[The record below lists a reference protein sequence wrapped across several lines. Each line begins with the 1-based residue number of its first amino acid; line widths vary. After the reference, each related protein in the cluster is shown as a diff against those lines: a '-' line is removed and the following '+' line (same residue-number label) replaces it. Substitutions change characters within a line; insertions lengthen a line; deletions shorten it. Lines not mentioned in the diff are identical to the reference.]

1 MRNQVKK
8 EVREVN
14 RSSLPLGLSTLKK
27 WKEEK
32 NCLRCTLPY
41 QRHQGMWSNV
51 TKSMLAWSILAD
63 SYIPPVVLLK
73 DADGVDDKGKQQFVY
88 EICDGLQ
95 RLSSLF
101 DFMNDNYKLHAS
113 TPEVE
118 VDGVVYDLGGLL
130 FSELSEE
137 CKDRISG
144 YRFSVQCIENYSSE
158 EAEMLFFNINSGV
171 ALSTIQKSKPKLGEE
186 ICSLIRE
193 QLEKPFFTQGINLST
208 AQAIRED
215 DFYLLLAS
223 IMLLDEEYIGYKS
236 ISMGEC
242 LKYAEILRNS
252 FSDDKKL
259 EVMEV
264 IDYISQVF
272 TVKAKYLRK
281 NNVPPVIVLA
291 KQALADNI
299 EAGCFKAFLDEFFAK
314 EPEEYREFSGS
325 GNVKLVNISGRMS
338 VLKREYLKYFSLTDQ
353 NAEESSNDGVADES
367 SANDS
372 DNSQQ
377 EATEN
382 SEVIEDSSSLAE
394 ESHTDGDLSGT
405 ENPEDSG
412 VPSDGEN

>member
-8 EVREVN
+8 EVRELN
-14 RSSLPLGLSTLKK
+14 RSSLPLGLSVLKK
-27 WKEEK
+27 WYEEK
-32 NCLRCTLPY
+32 GCLKCTLPY
-41 QRHQGMWSNV
+41 QRHQGMWSSV
-51 TKSMLAWSILAD
+51 TKSMLIWSILAD

-73 DADGVDDKGKQQFVY
+73 DANGVDDKGKKQFVY

-118 VDGVVYDLGGLL
+118 VDGVVYDLCGLL

-186 ICSLIRE
+186 ICMFIHE

-215 DFYLLLAS
+215 DFYLCLAS
-223 IMLLDEEYIGYKS
+223 IMLLDEDYCRYKS
-236 ISMGEC
+236 ISMSEC
-242 LKYAEILRNS
+242 LKYSEILRNS

-259 EVMEV
+259 EIME
-264 IDYISQVF
+264 ITDYLSQVF
-272 TVKAKYLRK
+272 NVKSKYLRK

-291 KQALADNI
+291 KQALADSI

-338 VLKREYLKYFSLTDQ
+338 VLKREYLKYFSLTQTDDEQ
-353 NAEESSNDGVADES
+353 LPNDGVADES
-367 SANDS
+367 SVDDS
-372 DNSQQ
+372 DNIQQ

-382 SEVIEDSSSLAE
+382 SEVTEDSSSLDE
-394 ESHTDGDLSGT
+394 ESHSESSLSDTT
-405 ENPEDSG
+405 EESG
-412 VPSDGEN
+412 VSSDGEN

>member
-1 MRNQVKK
+1 M
-8 EVREVN
+8 N
-14 RSSLPLGLSTLKK
+14 RSSLPIGLGTLKK

-41 QRHQGMWSNV
+41 QRHSGQWSII
-51 TKSMLAWSILAD
+51 TKSLLVWSILAD

-73 DADGVDDKGKQQFVY
+73 DADGVDDKGKQQYSY
-88 EICDGLQ
+88 EICDGQQ
-95 RLSSLF
+95 RLTTLF
-101 DFMNDNYKLHAS
+101 SFMNNDFKLHAS

-118 VDGVVYDLGGLL
+118 VDGTVYDLAGI
-130 FSELSEE
+130 SYDELSDE

-144 YRFSVQCIENYSSE
+144 YRFSVQCIENYTAE
-158 EAEMLFFNINSGV
+158 EGEMLFYNINSGV

-186 ICSLIRE
+186 ICTFLKE
-193 QLEKPFFTQGINLST
+193 QVDKTFFTQGINLSAT
-208 AQAIRED
+208 QAIRED

-223 IMLLDEEYIGYKS
+223 IMLLDEEYCGYKS
-236 ISMGEC
+236 ISMSEC

-264 IDYISQVF
+264 TDYISQIF
-272 TVKAKYLRK
+272 TEKTKYLRK

-291 KQALADNI
+291 KQALADSI
-299 EAGCFKAFLDEFFAK
+299 EAGSFKAFLDEFFAK
-314 EPEEYREFSGS
+314 ETEEYKEFSGS

-338 VLKREYLKYFSLTDQ
+338 VLKREYLKYFSLADQTDDEQ
-353 NAEESSNDGVADES
+353 VSNDGVADES

-382 SEVIEDSSSLAE
+382 SEVTEDSSSLAE
-394 ESHTDGDLSGT
+394 ESHNDGSLSDTT
-405 ENPEDSG
+405 EESG
-412 VPSDGEN
+412 VLSNGED

>member
-14 RSSLPLGLSTLKK
+14 RSSLPLGLSVLKK
-27 WKEEK
+27 WYEEK
-32 NCLRCTLPY
+32 GCLKCTLPY
-41 QRHQGMWSNV
+41 QRHQGMWSSV
-51 TKSMLAWSILAD
+51 TKSMLVWSILAD

-73 DADGVDDKGKQQFVY
+73 DANGVDDKGKQQFVY

-101 DFMNDNYKLHAS
+101 NFMNDNYKLHAS

-144 YRFSVQCIENYSSE
+144 YRFTVQCIENYSSE

-171 ALSTIQKSKPKLGEE
+171 ALSTIQKSRPKLGEE
-186 ICSLIRE
+186 ICMLIHE

-215 DFYLLLAS
+215 DFYLCLAS
-223 IMLLDEEYIGYKS
+223 IMLLDDDYCGYKS
-236 ISMGEC
+236 ISMSEC
-242 LKYAEILRNS
+242 LKYSEILRNS

-259 EVMEV
+259 EVME
-264 IDYISQVF
+264 ITDYLSQVF
-272 TVKAKYLRK
+272 TVKVKYLRK

-299 EAGCFKAFLDEFFAK
+299 EAGCFKAYLDEFFCR
-314 EPEEYREFSGS
+314 EPEEYKEFSGS

-338 VLKREYLKYFSLTDQ
+338 VLKREYLKYFSLIDK
-353 NAEESSNDGVADES
+353 NAEELSNDGVDEDCPD
-367 SANDS
+367 NNS
-372 DNSQQ
+372 DDSQQ

-382 SEVIEDSSSLAE
+382 AEVQEESLSLNEENHSESSLSDSTE
-394 ESHTDGDLSGT
+394 ES
-405 ENPEDSG
+405 G
-412 VPSDGEN
+412 VSSDGEN